1 MVLYK
6 DQAYLGLDTTI
17 FIDFRSS
24 NICTYG
30 RAKVAVVLIA
40 LFSLIYNIPRFFEVT
55 WGDPAGDEVKRFI
68 SVNVHCFYL

>member
-1 MVLYK
+1 MVIYK
-6 DQAYLGLDTTI
+6 DHAYLGFDTTI

-55 WGDPAGDEVKRFI
+55 WGVPGDEVKRFI
-68 SVNVHCFYL
+68 SVNVYCLYL